1 MNSDYIHLDTDF
13 VNLDVS
19 KDLQDGTM
27 YRLQNTASGR
37 STHLNEDADVYIVIS
52 DVEPTDRAAAMKSA
66 IILSPGG
73 APYEYRAAGGR
84 NAWAFGPFGDTSL
97 SINAVP
103 EA

>member
-1 MNSDYIHLDTDF
+1 MNSKYVDLYSEF
-13 VNLDVS
+13 VNLDVR
-19 KDLQDGTM
+19 KKLEDGKI
-27 YRLQNTASGR
+27 YRLQCTASGR
-37 STHLNEDADVYIVIS
+37 LSVHCDACAYIVIS
-52 DVEPTDRAAAMKSA
+52 DVEPVDRAKAAKSA

-84 NAWAFGPFGDTSL
+84 NAWAFGPFGETSL